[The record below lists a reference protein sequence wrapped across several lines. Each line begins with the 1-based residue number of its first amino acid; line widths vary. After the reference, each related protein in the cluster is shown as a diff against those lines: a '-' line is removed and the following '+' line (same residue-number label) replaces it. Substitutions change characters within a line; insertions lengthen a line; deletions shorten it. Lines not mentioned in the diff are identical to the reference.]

1 MTRRS
6 SGPARALAPPV
17 NDDWQDDEAEREAV
31 TGQDEDAGDDEAAE
45 DESGTLSVDIDES
58 DDIVDADPELLATG
72 DGITAAAAGDAVD
85 SLLAALDT
93 PVVATARP
101 GSRRAAGNARRQ
113 LEEYWEKR
121 RMARALEDFEDFQI

>member
-6 SGPARALAPPV
+6 SGPARALVPPV
-17 NDDWQDDEAEREAV
+17 GDDWQDDEAEREAV
-31 TGQDEDAGDDEAAE
+31 AGQDEEAGEEEAAE
-45 DESGTLSVDIDES
+45 DQGGTVSVDLDES
-58 DDIVDADPELLATG
+58 DDIVDADPDLLATG

-93 PVVATARP
+93 PVVAAARP
-101 GSRRAAGNARRQ
+101 GTRRAAGNARRQ

-121 RMARALEDFEDFQI
+121 RMARELEDFEDFEV

>member
-6 SGPARALAPPV
+6 SGPAQALVPPAG
-17 NDDWQDDEAEREAV
+17 NGWQDDEAEREAV
-31 TGQDEDAGDDEAAE
+31 AGQDEEAGDDEPAE
-45 DESGTLSVDIDES
+45 DEGGAVSIDLDES
-58 DDIVDADPELLATG
+58 DDIVDGDPDLLFTG

-85 SLLAALDT
+85 SLLASLDT

-101 GSRRAAGNARRQ
+101 GTRRAAGNARRQ

-121 RMARALEDFEDFQI
+121 RMARELEDFEDFKV

>member
-6 SGPARALAPPV
+6 SGPARALVVPAG
-17 NDDWQDDEAEREAV
+17 DDWQDDEAEREAA
-31 TGQDEDAGDDEAAE
+31 TGQDEDAGDDETAE
-45 DESGTLSVDIDES
+45 DEAGAVSVDLDES
-58 DDIVDADPELLATG
+58 DDLVDADPDLLATG
-72 DGITAAAAGDAVD
+72 DGIAAVAAGDAVD

-113 LEEYWEKR
+113 LEEYWEQR
-121 RMARALEDFEDFQI
+121 RMARELEDFEDFEV

>member
-1 MTRRS
+1 M
-6 SGPARALAPPV
+6 RALAPPV
-17 NDDWQDDEAEREAV
+17 SDDWQDDEAEREAV
-31 TGQDEDAGDDEAAE
+31 AGQDEDAADDEAAG
-45 DESGTLSVDIDES
+45 DESATVSVDIDES
-58 DDIVDADPELLATG
+58 DDIVDADPDLLATG
-72 DGITAAAAGDAVD
+72 DGITAASAGDAVD

-121 RMARALEDFEDFQI
+121 RMARALEDFEDFEV

>member
-6 SGPARALAPPV
+6 SGPVRALVPPV
-17 NDDWQDDEAEREAV
+17 GDDWQDDEAEREGVA
-31 TGQDEDAGDDEAAE
+31 GQDEEAGEDEVAE
-45 DESGTLSVDIDES
+45 DQAGTVSVDLDES
-58 DDIVDADPELLATG
+58 DDIVDADPDLLVTG

-113 LEEYWEKR
+113 LEEYWEQR
-121 RMARALEDFEDFQI
+121 RMARALEDFEDFEV